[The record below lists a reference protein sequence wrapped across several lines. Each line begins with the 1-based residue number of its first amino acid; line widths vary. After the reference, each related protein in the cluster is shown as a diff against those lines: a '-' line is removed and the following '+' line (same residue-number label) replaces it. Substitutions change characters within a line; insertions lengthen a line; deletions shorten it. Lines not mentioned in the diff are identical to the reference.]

1 MAVAG
6 GNAML
11 TPKELMDKIIATP
24 DFMAECNK
32 HGSLVLL
39 SLLGS
44 HLFGTANENS
54 DVDVRGIFVPSL
66 EDCILNRQKE
76 SVSFRFPV
84 SWHEETLDVSL
95 WSIQKFVKL
104 LKQGDTN
111 ALSLFFSHT
120 YEGATYGTAEI
131 ENLLKVPVWEFAP
144 ADLKGMRGYVYS
156 QAIKYGAKGDKLRL
170 LEELC
175 EVLYSV
181 QEPSTVAYAKTR
193 LVPIQQKYPKY
204 LIINDF
210 APDGKPAVR
219 ILDKLFLDSSPT
231 AWMYGSCKAMRDS
244 YGVRAKSAK
253 ESAGVDW
260 KAFMQ
265 SLRVLTEMI
274 QLYETGKIVYPLHN
288 AEFLTKVKK
297 GNIDIEEAQAV
308 LDSMLKKVEELETAQ
323 VALNLPRHPERLDDK
338 VVDYYRLRKSSLSIN
353 ELECC
358 AGDEILNRMIYYL
371 AYNRQ
376 ECQQD

>member
-1 MAVAG
+1 MT
-6 GNAML
+6 
-11 TPKELMDKIIATP
+11 TPKELLNTVIATP
-24 DFMAECNK
+24 NFMTECNK
-32 HGSLVLL
+32 HGRLVLL

-120 YEGATYGTAEI
+120 YEGATYVKAEI
-131 ENLLKVPVWEFAP
+131 ENLLRIPVWEFAP

-156 QAIKYGAKGDKLRL
+156 QAVKYGAKGDKLRL

-181 QEPSTVAYAKTR
+181 QEPVTVAYAKTV
-193 LVPIQQKYPKY
+193 LAPIQQKYPRY
-204 LIINDF
+204 LVINDF

-219 ILDKLFLDSSPT
+219 VLDKLFLDSSPT

-244 YGVRAKSAK
+244 YGVRAKTAK
-253 ESAGVDW
+253 ESAGIDW

-265 SLRVLTEMI
+265 SLRVLTEMM

-288 AEFLTKVKK
+288 AEFLTKVKR
-297 GNIDIEEAQAV
+297 GNINIEEAQAV
-308 LDSMLKKVEELETAQ
+308 LDSMLKKVEELETTQ
-323 VALNLPRHPERLDDK
+323 VALNLPRHPEKLDDEITAL
-338 VVDYYRLRKSSLSIN
+338 YGLRQSVSFTRGLG
-353 ELECC
+353 CC
-358 AGDEILNRMIYYL
+358 TTGSGALNRMIYRL

-376 ECQQD
+376 